1 MRVSIILGNP
11 RPGSFCHAIAN
22 TVAAQLA
29 ACGHTTVV
37 HDLQSEGFD
46 PVITADEVETRVSA
60 NPLVEQHCR
69 ELADADGLIVIHPVW
84 WGGPP
89 AILKGWI
96 DRVVR
101 RGVAY
106 DVVPNVEDSRMGH
119 VGRLRVQ
126 AAIVFNTADTPAD
139 LEESL
144 FRDSI
149 GVLWKNYIETMC
161 GIPVL
166 ERHSF
171 SVMGT
176 STAEV
181 RREWLGTV
189 SEAVTRLFPA
199 NMRPV

>member
-1 MRVSIILGNP
+1 
-11 RPGSFCHAIAN
+11 
-22 TVAAQLA
+22 
-29 ACGHTTVV
+29 
-37 HDLQSEGFD
+37 
-46 PVITADEVETRVSA
+46 
-60 NPLVEQHCR
+60 
-69 ELADADGLIVIHPVW
+69 LIVIHSVW

-106 DVVPNVEDSRMGH
+106 DVVPKVDASRMGH

-126 AAIVFNTADTPAD
+126 AAVVFNTADTPD
-139 LEESL
+139 HLEDTL
-144 FRDSI
+144 FHDSV
-149 GVLWKNYIETMC
+149 GVLWKSYIAAMC

-176 STAEV
+176 STAEM
-181 RREWLGTV
+181 RSEWLGTV
-189 SEAVTRLFPA
+189 EAVVARLFPA
-199 NMRPV
+199 RAPSP